1 MLNKIKSFFKKEQ
14 AQENWMS
21 GMRFRESIKA
31 LGMEVYKDVTVV
43 YLEKPKFPQP
53 ADYEAQPIYHF
64 FYNKKFYYKEAE
76 TYEALLDLAHEDI
89 DNLQ

>member
-1 MLNKIKSFFKKEQ
+1 MWNKIKNFFNKEQ

-43 YLEKPKFPQP
+43 YLEKPSEK
-53 ADYEAQPIYHF
+53 EANLSQPIYHF
-64 FYNKKFYYKEAE
+64 WHKNIFYSKEAE
-76 TYEALLDLAHEDI
+76 TYEALFDLAHEDI
-89 DNLQ
+89 DELCK